1 MDQNIEPK
9 IEQIEPQEPKIEP
22 VKKINKK
29 NIIILV
35 IVGLIA
41 ILILLAVWYWLSQK
55 SVVTQEVTPTAAP
68 SQPPSAVQPVP
79 LKEDSIS
86 AINQELDSIDMGNLD
101 QEFQTIDAD
110 LNSL

>member
-9 IEQIEPQEPKIEP
+9 IEPE
-22 VKKINKK
+22 KKINKK

-35 IVGLIA
+35 IVGLIV
-41 ILILLAVWYWLSQK
+41 ILILLGIWYWWAQK
-55 SVVTQEVTPTAAP
+55 SVVPQEVTPIAAP
-68 SQPPSAVQPVP
+68 SQPPAVVQPVP
-79 LKEDSIS
+79 PKEDSVS
-86 AINQELDSIDMGNLD
+86 AINQELNSIDVGNLD